1 MGVRGNYTGGI
12 VRNGLVVLLD
22 AGKVDSYPKVSNLW
36 NDIGVNTNNSTLN
49 GGYTFSSSD
58 GGSVQLNGTTAY
70 VTCGLAQSI
79 GADPFSPFSMVV
91 WSKKIA
97 TIANTPQTIVERY
110 QGITLS
116 YRFGWQIVYDTR
128 SSGFSEGDI
137 TIHMNNS
144 QWIDS
149 YITATN
155 SNPVNQWKHITF
167 TYDGSVGYLYVDGNL
182 MSSANRPTPHPSGGI
197 SANSRN
203 LNLGYLSVHN
213 SQFLNGNIAQ
223 LLVYNRTLTATEVM
237 QNFTATRSRF
247 VSKGIDSDSQN
258 FLNAAMINNAQIANA
273 VNNLVL
279 DLKKFGLWSK
289 MRAIYPIVGGN
300 AWSHKFNLKDPRDA
314 DSAYRLFFS
323 GSWTHGSTGMT
334 PSSAYAN
341 TYFIPVN
348 NSSLNS
354 SHVSFYSRTNSDG
367 GSGAYTSY
375 VDIGGSNQ
383 LGSAGGTGLAL
394 RTSDIFSGR
403 VDVYPNSA
411 SDAATAS
418 NTDSRGFYI
427 ASRTS
432 STSTK
437 IYKNGLIVGSNSTAG
452 NRSTKSLLIS
462 ADSKDNPDQIVRY
475 SNRQS
480 AFITIGDGL
489 TDTESANFYTAVQAF
504 QTLLGRQV

>member
-1 MGVRGNYTGGI
+1 MGVRGNYSGGI

-70 VTCGLAQSI
+70 VACGLAQSI
-79 GADPFSPFSMVV
+79 GADPFLPFSMVV

-110 QGITLS
+110 QGTNAVL
-116 YRFGWQIVYDTR
+116 YRFGWQIVYDYR

-144 QWIDS
+144 QNSDS

-279 DLKKFGLWSK
+279 DLKKYGLWTK
-289 MRAIYPIVGGN
+289 MKAIYPVVGGN
-300 AWSHKFNLKDPRDA
+300 ALSHAVNLKTPGTYNLSFTA
-314 DSAYRLFFS
+314 
-323 GSWTHGSTGMT
+323 GWTHSSTGMT
-334 PSSAYAN
+334 PLNAYADTGFNPNITN
-341 TYFIPVN
+341 TN
-348 NSSLNS
+348 NN
-354 SHVSFYSRTNSDG
+354 HISFYSRTNINES
-367 GSGAYTSY
+367 S
-375 VDIGGSNQ
+375 VDMGIYS
-383 LGSAGGTGLAL
+383 LAGGGTYFDIES
-394 RTSDIFSGR
+394 RISDVAYFGNHVANIAASF
-403 VDVYPNSA
+403 PNTNS
-411 SDAATAS
+411 T
-418 NTDSRGFYI
+418 GFYI
-427 ASRTS
+427 NTRTS
-432 STSTK
+432 NNLQK
-437 IYKNGLIVGSNSTAG
+437 IYKNNTFQIQQTSTTTGGLDG
-452 NRSTKSLLIS
+452 NIYIGTRNRIGLSIINYSTK
-462 ADSKDNPDQIVRY
+462 QC
-475 SNRQS
+475 
-480 AFITIGDGL
+480 AFASIGDGL
-489 TDTESANFYTAVQAF
+489 TDTEAANFYTAVQAF